1 MSTAPAALIDALLPR
16 FDEVERHAILIAASP
31 PVVWAALHRVDLLA
45 SPVIRTLL
53 LLRSAPSILLGRRR
67 APSEPLTLARIV
79 QGGFVPLGERAP
91 RELVLGA
98 VGQFWRP
105 TAPRARVDAVDFVA
119 FAEPGYAKVAWDF
132 RLADEARG
140 TRLTTETR
148 IVCTDA
154 ASRRRFRLYWR
165 VIRPFSGLLRLA
177 LLRAVARE
185 VTRSAGPSPSRR

>member
-1 MSTAPAALIDALLPR
+1 MWT
-16 FDEVERHAILIAASP
+16 
-31 PVVWAALHRVDLLA
+31 ALHRVDLLA

-53 LLRSAPSILLGRRR
+53 LVRSMPSLLLGRRR
-67 APSEPLTLARIV
+67 APREALTLTRIV
-79 QGGFVPLGERAP
+79 QGGFVPLGEQAP

-98 VGQFWRP
+98 IGQFWRP
-105 TAPRARVDAVDFVA
+105 TAPRKTVDAAGFVA

-132 RLADEARG
+132 RLAEEGGG

-148 IVCTDA
+148 IACTDA

-165 VIRPFSGLLRLA
+165 VVRPFSGLLRLA